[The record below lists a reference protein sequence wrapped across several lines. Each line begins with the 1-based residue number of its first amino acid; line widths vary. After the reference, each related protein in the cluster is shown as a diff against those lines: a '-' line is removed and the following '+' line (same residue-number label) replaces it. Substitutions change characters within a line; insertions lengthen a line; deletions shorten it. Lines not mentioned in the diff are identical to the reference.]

1 MVLQVSGQYS
11 GAYVM
16 ADQNKSPFHDDNE
29 FSDTLPADGR
39 EPKAKAGQSA
49 PRLLPPW
56 KVLLHNDDL
65 NAMDKVVEIIY
76 TLTPLNREQALAR
89 MQEAHNAGSALLL
102 VTHRERAEL
111 YVEQFQSCRLTVTI
125 EPVG

>member
-1 MVLQVSGQYS
+1 
-11 GAYVM
+11 M
-16 ADQNKSPFHDDNE
+16 ADQDKSRFQDDND
-29 FSDTLPADGR
+29 FSDTLPAKGR
-39 EPKAKAGQSA
+39 EPKASQPA

-56 KVLLHNDDL
+56 KVLLHNDDQ
-65 NAMDKVVEIIY
+65 NSMDQVVEIIY

-111 YVEQFQSCRLTVTI
+111 YLEQFQSCRLTVTI
-125 EPVG
+125 EPLG